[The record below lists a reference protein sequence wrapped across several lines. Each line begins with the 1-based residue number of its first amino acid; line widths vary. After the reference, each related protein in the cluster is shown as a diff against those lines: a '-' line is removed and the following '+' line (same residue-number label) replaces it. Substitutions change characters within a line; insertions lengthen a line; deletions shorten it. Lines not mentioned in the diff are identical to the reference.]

1 MKIVRK
7 ISTCIFLLG
16 FLCGVCAIPIVIL
29 GLPELTN
36 IYRSRVDT
44 NLGDWVAIL
53 GLGGVL
59 LGFFITVLILI
70 RVIRQVV
77 LPVRIAAEFA
87 DKLANGEFP
96 DRLSEERKAN
106 DEIQTLYTALNLLR
120 DRQQNLN
127 SKLKLSLSREATCAG
142 APNRTVCSSSRS
154 LRACCLKCASRSA
167 PSRDSAGF

>member
-77 LPVRIAAEFA
+77 LPVRIAEKKDSRAAKPFILYETGPLGVFDA
-87 DKLANGEFP
+87 IVPEYLGGVFYGALCESVA
-96 DRLSEERKAN
+96 SEQAARR
-106 DEIQTLYTALNLLR
+106 TAGRSLLR
-120 DRQQNLN
+120 IVP
-127 SKLKLSLSREATCAG
+127 K
-142 APNRTVCSSSRS
+142 
-154 LRACCLKCASRSA
+154 ASA
-167 PSRDSAGF
+167 